1 MVIINPKSVHKE
13 RIRENFSIHDFSLSH
28 EDMKRIEDM
37 AMGKS
42 FILDIQSQDEV
53 YRLHDI
59 RFEQQAPGARVRISV
74 IKKGQQKLAFFVYRL
89 F

>member
-1 MVIINPKSVHKE
+1 MVITILKSVHE
-13 RIRENFSIHDFSLSH
+13 EQIRENFSIHDFSLSH

-37 AMGKS
+37 DMEKS
-42 FILDIQSQDEV
+42 LILDIQSQDEV

>member
-1 MVIINPKSVHKE
+1 MVITNPKSVHEE

-59 RFEQQAPGARVRISV
+59 RFEQQAPGA
-74 IKKGQQKLAFFVYRL
+74 
-89 F
+89 